1 MLPPT
6 QADCPEARPGRL
18 SVLFSGMPASRSA
31 PKRTVARL
39 DDRALQEHA
48 TRALVR
54 QLGVVGYLRYLR
66 LVAGGRDRYEELR
79 RPLDGLSLDEAVT
92 AIRAS
97 DS

>member
-1 MLPPT
+1 MLPSSMPVS
-6 QADCPEARPGRL
+6 RPI
-18 SVLFSGMPASRSA
+18 S
-31 PKRTVARL
+31 KRTAERL

-66 LVAGGRDRYEELR
+66 LAAGGRDRYEDLR
-79 RPLDGLSLDEAVT
+79 RPLDGLSLDDAVT

-97 DS
+97 ES